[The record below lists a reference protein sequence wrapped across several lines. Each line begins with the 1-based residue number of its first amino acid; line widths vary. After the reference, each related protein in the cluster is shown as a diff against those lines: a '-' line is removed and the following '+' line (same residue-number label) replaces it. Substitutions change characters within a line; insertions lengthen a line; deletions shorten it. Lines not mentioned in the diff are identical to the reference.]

1 MLEITKRIIGGGI
14 LLLLLPL
21 LVWLSGWQWQPGG
34 NEKVLKV
41 LYWVTETVSLPW
53 GILTSLLLGGWFL
66 WCLRFRLKPSIGIFM
81 LLMVAMLSGQG
92 IKSVMKE
99 WKQEPRPFVMWLES
113 NYHIDE
119 KTFYSLPRKER
130 GMLVKEQLQDQQD
143 VPVWL
148 INHWQ
153 SETGFAF
160 PSGHTLFATT
170 WALLAMVMLWPR
182 RHYKTVTLLML
193 WAYGVMASRLLL
205 GMHWPKDLMMSVV
218 ISGLLVAIVS
228 RLAQRWCDP
237 FSEPMKSRRN
247 HHD

>member
-1 MLEITKRIIGGGI
+1 MLAITKRIIGGSV

-21 LVWLSGWQWQPGG
+21 LVWLSGWKWQPGG

-41 LYWVTETVSLPW
+41 LYWVTETVSIPW

-66 WCLRFRLKPSIGIFM
+66 WCLRFSLKPSIVIFM
-81 LLMVAMLSGQG
+81 LLMVVLLSGQG

-99 WKQEPRPFVMWLES
+99 WKQEPRPFVMWLEA

-119 KTFYSLPRKER
+119 KNFYSLPRKAR
-130 GMLVKEQLQDQQD
+130 SVLVGEQLQSRQD

-160 PSGHTLFATT
+160 PSGHTLFAST
-170 WALLAMVMLWPR
+170 WALLGVAMLWSCR
-182 RHYKTVTLLML
+182 RYKTVVLLML
-193 WAYGVMASRLLL
+193 WAGGVMTSRLLL
-205 GMHWPKDLMMSVV
+205 GMHWPKDLMMAVV
-218 ISGLLVAIVS
+218 ISGVLVAIVS
-228 RLAQRWCDP
+228 RLALRWFTPIQRT
-237 FSEPMKSRRN
+237 
-247 HHD
+247 

>member
-1 MLEITKRIIGGGI
+1 MLPMIKRTLGGGV

-21 LVWLSGWQWQPGG
+21 AVGFSGWQWQPGG

-41 LYWVTETVSLPW
+41 LYWVTETVSIPW

-66 WCLRFRLKPSIGIFM
+66 WCLRFPPKASIGIFM
-81 LLMVAMLSGQG
+81 LLMMSMLSGQG

-99 WKQEPRPFVMWLES
+99 WKQEPRPFVMWLEA

-119 KTFYSLPRKER
+119 KSFYSLPRKAR
-130 GMLVKEQLQDQQD
+130 SMLVKEQLQGQQD

-148 INHWQ
+148 MNHWQ

-160 PSGHTLFATT
+160 PSGHTLFAST
-170 WALLAMVMLWPR
+170 WALLGVVMLWPR
-182 RHYKTVTLLML
+182 RRYKTVVLLML
-193 WAYGVMASRLLL
+193 WAGGVMASRLLL

-228 RLAQRWCDP
+228 CLALRWFGP
-237 FSEPMKSRRN
+237 FSEHEK
-247 HHD
+247 